1 MKLVK
6 ELKTYTHT
14 LVVIDPHDILESM
27 GVRVGSLMK
36 VFGFVI
42 RVSYIMRFRSVGHIY
57 LEFQT
62 AGRLPGGLMARIN
75 ALSDSADKF
84 MMEAKHYEEV

>member
-6 ELKTYTHT
+6 ELKTYSHT
-14 LVVIDPHDILESM
+14 IIIPNIEVLNEFKVGDLIKVCGYI
-27 GVRVGSLMK
+27 VR
-36 VFGFVI
+36 I
-42 RVSYIMRFRSVGHIY
+42 SYIICFRNIGHVY

-62 AGRLPGGLMARIN
+62 AGRMPAGEMSRFN

-84 MMEAKHYEEV
+84 MEEAKHYEDV